1 MLRMGKQKEEPAP
14 NTPAPT
20 TTTNTTMNDAPAK
33 PSYDSD
39 SFRTPAQNVSATPT
53 QPATATP
60 SSHISPS
67 SSTTRA
73 VTESESLARD
83 IKDGNM
89 SGFVGT
95 GTAVTGEAT
104 FKMMLRVDGHISG
117 RVSSEDGTLIVSAGG
132 QVDANV
138 DVAVALIN
146 GTINGDII
154 ATKRIEIGRVG
165 KVIGNIQT
173 PALII
178 ENGAIFEGSCRMMQ
192 VKADLDK
199 KQVNEVLSSPTVAN
213 SNTGKKA
220 EVTET
225 AGAVS

>member
-1 MLRMGKQKEEPAP
+1 MGKQTKEEPAF

-20 TTTNTTMNDAPAK
+20 TANAMISESPAK
-33 PSYDSD
+33 PSYE
-39 SFRTPAQNVSATPT
+39 ATADT
-53 QPATATP
+53 LRQPAAQQTAP
-60 SSHISPS
+60 PPAAASSSHISPS
-67 SSTTRA
+67 SAISRA

-83 IKDGNM
+83 IKDGSL
-89 SGFVGT
+89 SGFVGA

-138 DVAVALIN
+138 DVSVALIN

-192 VKADLDK
+192 VKADHDK
-199 KQVNEVLSSPTVAN
+199 KQVNEVLSSVPI
-213 SNTGKKA
+213 KKS

>member
-1 MLRMGKQKEEPAP
+1 
-14 NTPAPT
+14 
-20 TTTNTTMNDAPAK
+20 
-33 PSYDSD
+33 
-39 SFRTPAQNVSATPT
+39 
-53 QPATATP
+53 
-60 SSHISPS
+60 
-67 SSTTRA
+67 

-178 ENGAIFEGSCRMMQ
+178 ESGAIFEGSCRMMQ

-213 SNTGKKA
+213 SNAGKKA